1 MKHRILL
8 AFFII
13 IGLIEGAI
21 AGQIVYR
28 NYLASLGQGK
38 NQPTIVQP
46 VKEILIP
53 KRIIIESL
61 DIDAEIE
68 AVGLDKNGSMAV
80 PSSPWA
86 TGWYKYGATL
96 DQKGSVVIGGH
107 LDSKTGPA
115 IFYRLSQIAL
125 GSEIVVIDQK
135 GEKHFFTVTRKETY
149 NEENFPSKE
158 IFTTSD
164 KKRLNLI
171 TCRGTFDKIKQKY
184 DKRIVIFTESK
195 NN

>member
-8 AFFII
+8 VFFII

-21 AGQIVYR
+21 AGQIVYH

-46 VKEILIP
+46 VKEILVP

-68 AVGLDKNGSMAV
+68 AVGLDKNGNMAV
-80 PSSPWA
+80 PSSPWT

-115 IFYRLSQIAL
+115 IFYRLSQITL

>member
-1 MKHRILL
+1 VKHRVLL
-8 AFFII
+8 VFFVI

-21 AGQIVYR
+21 AGQIIYR
-28 NYLASLGQGK
+28 NYLAPRDQEK
-38 NQPTIVQP
+38 NQTTIVQP
-46 VKEILIP
+46 VKEVLVP

-61 DIDAEIE
+61 NIDAEIE
-68 AVGLDKNGSMAV
+68 AVGLDENDSMAV
-80 PSSPWA
+80 PSSPWT

-96 DQKGSVVIGGH
+96 EKEGSIVIGGH

-115 IFYRLSQIAL
+115 IFYRLSQLAV
-125 GSEIVVIDQK
+125 GSEIIVIDQK
-135 GEKHFFTVTRKETY
+135 GESHFFIVTKKETY

-158 IFTTSD
+158 IFAASD

-171 TCRGTFDKIKQKY
+171 TCRGTFDKTKQKY

-195 NN
+195 SN